1 MDPIKVIEQEYLREK
16 IPDFRVGDTVS
27 VSMRVKEG
35 EKERV
40 QTFTGVVISRR
51 GSGVRETF
59 MVRKI
64 SYGIGVEKIFPIH
77 SPLIEKI
84 KVVKRGRVRR
94 AKLYYLRHK
103 KGKAAKVKER
113 RYVRPR

>member
-1 MDPIKVIEQEYLREK
+1 MNAIKVIEEGYKKE
-16 IPDFRVGDTVS
+16 IPPFRIGDTVS
-27 VSMRVKEG
+27 VSMKIKEG

-40 QTFTGVVISRR
+40 QTFTGIVIGRK
-51 GSGVRETF
+51 GSGTRESF

-84 KVVKRGRVRR
+84 KVVKQGVVRR
-94 AKLYYLRHK
+94 AKLYYLRDK
-103 KGKAAKVKER
+103 KGKAAKVKEKTL
-113 RYVRPR
+113 VRK

>member
-1 MDPIKVIEQEYLREK
+1 MDAIKLVEEK
-16 IPDFRVGDTVS
+16 YKKDIPPFKVGDTVR

-40 QTFTGVVISRR
+40 QAFEGVVIARR
-51 GSGVRETF
+51 GSGTRETF

-64 SYGIGVEKIFPIH
+64 SYGVGVEKIFPLH

-84 KVVKRGRVRR
+84 ELVKQGRVRR
-94 AKLYYLRHK
+94 AKLYYLRRK
-103 KGKAAKVKER
+103 KGKAAKIKEKGF
-113 RYVRPR
+113 